1 MGGWEPM
8 EKIVITGMGV
18 LSAAGSTPGEMW
30 ACLDSGRGA
39 TGPVTRVDSQRLAHN
54 VCGEVRGFDPAQHFG
69 KEVDVL
75 DRFAQFAVVCARQAL
90 ADAGLGRRF
99 GVNGGPPARRVGVVT
114 GTALG
119 GVESEDHGFHQLYAR
134 NATRLH
140 PFSIPRM
147 MFNAGTSHVSMDT
160 GAQGVSFAVSTACA
174 SSTHAIGE
182 AWRLLR
188 LGAADIML
196 AGGADAPITLGVF
209 KAWEAMRVL
218 APAGAD
224 PACACRPFSADRAGL
239 VLAEGSAMFVLETE
253 SSARRRGA
261 RILAELAGYG
271 ASADAGHI
279 TQPAL
284 DGPLAAMREAMESA
298 QLRPAD
304 LDYINAHGTGTK
316 LNDSTECAAICELLG
331 AEADRVSVSSTKSMH
346 GHAMGASGALELAA
360 TLLAIAHQTAPPTA
374 HFTSPDPACNLDVT
388 PNRSRPREIRAALSN
403 SFAFGGLNAV
413 LAIKRYP
420 A

>member
-1 MGGWEPM
+1 M
-8 EKIVITGMGV
+8 EKIVITGIGV
-18 LSAAGSTPGEMW
+18 LSACGSTPEEMW
-30 ACLDSGRGA
+30 AGLAAGRGA
-39 TGPVTRVDSQRLAHN
+39 TGPVTRVDAKRLAHN
-54 VCGEVRGFDPAQHFG
+54 VCGEVRDFDPARHFG
-69 KEVDVL
+69 KEMDIL
-75 DRFAQFAVVCARQAL
+75 DRFAQFAVVCARAAL
-90 ADAGLGRRF
+90 ADAGLGPRF
-99 GVNGGPPARRVGVVT
+99 GANGNGSGPPARRVGVVT

-119 GVESEDHGFHQLYAR
+119 GVESEDYGFHQLYAR

-140 PFSIPRM
+140 PYSIPRM
-147 MFNAGTSHVSMDT
+147 MFNAGTSHVTMDT

-196 AGGADAPITLGVF
+196 AGGADAPLTLGVF

-224 PACACRPFSADRAGL
+224 PGAACRPFSLDRAGL
-239 VLAEGSAMFVLETE
+239 VLAEGAAMFVLETE
-253 SSARRRGA
+253 ASARRRGA
-261 RILAELAGYG
+261 RIWGELAGYG

-284 DGPLAAMREAMESA
+284 DGPLAAMREAMAVAE
-298 QLRPAD
+298 LTPKD

-316 LNDSTECAAICELLG
+316 LNDATESAAIRELLG
-331 AEADRVSVSSTKSMH
+331 READRVSVSSTKSMH
-346 GHAMGASGALELAA
+346 GHAMGASGAVELAA
-360 TLLAIAHQTAPPTA
+360 TLLAMQHQTAPPTA
-374 HFTSPDPACNLDVT
+374 NFTQPDPACNLDVT
-388 PNRSRPREIRAALSN
+388 PNHARSREIRAALSN

-413 LAIKRYP
+413 LAVRNTGP
-420 A
+420 RG